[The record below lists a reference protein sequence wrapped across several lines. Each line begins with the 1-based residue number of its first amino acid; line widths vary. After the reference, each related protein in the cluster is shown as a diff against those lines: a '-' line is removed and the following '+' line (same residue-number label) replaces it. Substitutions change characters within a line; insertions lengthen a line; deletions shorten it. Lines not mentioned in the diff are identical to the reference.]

1 MRNFTFLSTPS
12 ARRATQEIYA
22 QGTAV
27 DISIHALREEG
38 DGSTQT
44 GNTGALDFYPRPPR
58 GGRRPGKLVLDCVY
72 LFLSTPSARRAT
84 HHCKILRCSPSIS
97 IHALREEGDA
107 AVYIKRLTE
116 IISIHALR
124 EEGDCCAPTPAMSP
138 CNFYPRPPRG
148 GRLQEFVEQHKIDGF
163 LSTPSARR
171 ATLIWDAVGEKFYIS
186 IHALREE
193 GDPGNLCTGY
203 GGRHFYPRPPRGGRR
218 EHSDRQHRSAGF
230 LSTPSARRAT
240 SRQARP

>member
-124 EEGDCCAPTPAMSP
+124 EEGDAAVYIKRLTEIISIHALREEGDCCAPTPAMSP

-148 GRLQEFVEQHKIDGF
+148 GRPLKTEDYQKVID
-163 LSTPSARR
+163 
-171 ATLIWDAVGEKFYIS
+171 IS

-193 GDPGNLCTGY
+193 GDGDPLQPVHRQRISIHALREEGDIPADGAELDY
-203 GGRHFYPRPPRGGRR
+203 FDFYPRPPRGGRP
-218 EHSDRQHRSAGF
+218 
-230 LSTPSARRAT
+230 L
-240 SRQARP
+240 